1 MVRPGRDTREQLRA
15 RRTVPL
21 TSRAWGERMLVVF
34 VGVVAGYVAG
44 RVLEHEIGWP
54 NAVIVTMP
62 AGGLLTGIAARF
74 TLARFAP
81 HPPPADGEQPPRG
94 RPRSGRTGR

>member
-1 MVRPGRDTREQLRA
+1 MVRTGRDTREQLRA

-21 TSRAWGERMLVVF
+21 TSRAWRERMLVVF

-44 RVLEHEIGWP
+44 RVLEHELGWP
-54 NAVIVTMP
+54 NAVVVTMP

-81 HPPPADGEQPPRG
+81 RSPPADGERPPRG
-94 RPRSGRTGR
+94 RLLRRRSGR